1 MLNEKFL
8 LDDFEVSGNKVDDF
22 EMLIR
27 EIDQRTSHV
36 QRCLKNFI
44 VVSLKKF
51 QDTNSGEMSGWYLDP
66 MDPSNQGRLKSCSIP
81 KGAELGTRMG
91 ALMDE
96 TIHKN
101 PTMFWDKEGN
111 AMWFVSAA
119 ATNTLAQ
126 RIGVTGKSIREHNLE
141 RDLFIA
147 KKFNV
152 DVTSTLIVKQ
162 YHQIGKVFSMMS
174 EEYVHIP
181 LYTICVIY
189 KDLAGESKLGPM
201 ECEGWNV
208 THERAKISFAFKEY
222 AQEISALYNLER
234 PMIPCVEMIT
244 SDIGESSFTVRGYW
258 KTPEGAI
265 VYDHTFS
272 RQHRG
277 KIDPDVI
284 GREVQKQIFDKYTE
298 LPERLLELAVIDIT
312 PSGLNLQGA
321 RDSSKNHKIIC
332 NTFHSV
338 FKQLGIVSV
347 IGKKKLMS
355 LERCIDFSIVR
366 GDMHYTAYDIVMD
379 VFALSCT
386 MQSYFETE
394 GVSKEMIR
402 KFREEISKAAYV
414 DFSKKEEF
422 TDVYLT
428 PYAQ

>member
-8 LDDFEVSGNKVDDF
+8 LDDFEVSGSRVDDF
-22 EMLIR
+22 ETLIR
-27 EIDQRTSHV
+27 EIDQRTAHV

-44 VVSLKKF
+44 VVSLKKV
-51 QDTNSGEMSGWYLDP
+51 QNAKPGEMSGWYLDP
-66 MDPSNQGRLKSCSIP
+66 ADPSNNGHLKSCTIP
-81 KGAELGTRMG
+81 KNNNLDNHMEMLI
-91 ALMDE
+91 DE
-96 TIHKN
+96 TIRKN
-101 PTMFWDKEGN
+101 PTMLWDTQGN

-119 ATNTLAQ
+119 ATNTMAQ
-126 RIGVTGKSIREHNLE
+126 RIGVTGKSIREHSLE

-162 YHQIGKVFSMMS
+162 FHQIGKVFSLMS

-181 LYTICVIY
+181 LYTICIIY
-189 KDLAGESKLGPM
+189 KDLAGESKLGAM

-222 AQEISALYNLER
+222 AQEISTLYGLKR
-234 PMIPCVEMIT
+234 PMIPCVEMAT
-244 SDIGESSFTVRGYW
+244 SDIGESSFIVRGYW

-277 KIDPDVI
+277 KIDPDII

-298 LPERLLELAVIDIT
+298 LPERLLELATIDIT
-312 PSGLNLQGA
+312 PAGLDLQKT
-321 RDSSKNHKIIC
+321 RDCGKNHKVIC
-332 NTFHSV
+332 ATFHSV
-338 FKQLGIVSV
+338 LKQLGIVSV

-355 LERCIDFSIVR
+355 LERCIDFNIVR
-366 GDMHYTAYDIVMD
+366 ADMHYTAYDIVMD
-379 VFALSCT
+379 VFALSQT
-386 MQSYFETE
+386 MQSYFNAE
-394 GVSKEMIR
+394 GVSEEMIR

-414 DFSKKEEF
+414 DFTKKEDF
-422 TDVYLT
+422 TEVYLT
-428 PYAQ
+428 P

>member
-8 LDDFEVSGNKVDDF
+8 LDDFEVSGSKVDDF
-22 EMLIR
+22 EALIR
-27 EIDQRTSHV
+27 EIDQRTAHV
-36 QRCLKNFI
+36 QRCLRNFI
-44 VVSLKKF
+44 IVSIKSS
-51 QDTNSGEMSGWYLDP
+51 QGQNPGEMSGWYLEP
-66 MDPSNQGRLKSCSIP
+66 ENPSNNGHLKSCLIP
-81 KGAELGTRMG
+81 KSTEVGNRME

-96 TIHKN
+96 TIRKN
-101 PTMFWDKEGN
+101 PIMLWDKQGN
-111 AMWFVSAA
+111 AMWFISTA
-119 ATNTLAQ
+119 ATNTMAQ
-126 RIGVTGKSIREHNLE
+126 RIGVTGKSIREHSLE

-152 DVTSTLIVKQ
+152 DVNSTLIVKH
-162 YHQIGKVFSMMS
+162 YHQVGKVFSMMS

-181 LYTICVIY
+181 LYTLCIIY

-222 AQEISALYNLER
+222 AQEISALYNLKR
-234 PMIPCVEMIT
+234 QMIPCVEMAT
-244 SDIGESSFTVRGYW
+244 SDIGESSFIVRGYW
-258 KTPEGAI
+258 KTPEGAT

-284 GREVQKQIFDKYTE
+284 GREVQKQIFDRYTE
-298 LPERLLELAVIDIT
+298 LPERLLELAAIDIT
-312 PSGLNLQGA
+312 PPGLNLQGA
-321 RDSSKNHKIIC
+321 RDSGKNHKIIC
-332 NTFHSV
+332 NAFRSV

-379 VFALSCT
+379 VFALSRT

-394 GVSKEMIR
+394 GVSDEMIR

-414 DFSKKEEF
+414 DFSKKEDF

-428 PYAQ
+428 P

>member
-8 LDDFEVSGNKVDDF
+8 LDSFEASGSKVDDF
-22 EMLIR
+22 ESLIR
-27 EIDQRTSHV
+27 EIDQRTAHV
-36 QRCLKNFI
+36 QRCLRNFI
-44 VVSLKKF
+44 VVSLKKT
-51 QDTNSGEMSGWYLDP
+51 QGPNPGEMSGWYLDP
-66 MDPSNQGRLKSCSIP
+66 ADPSNNGQLKSCLIP
-81 KGAELGTRMG
+81 KNTSMDNRME

-96 TIHKN
+96 TIRSN
-101 PTMFWDKEGN
+101 PTMLWDKQGN

-119 ATNTLAQ
+119 ATNTMAQ
-126 RIGVTGKSIREHNLE
+126 RIGVTGKSIREHSLE

-147 KKFNV
+147 KKFNT

-162 YHQIGKVFSMMS
+162 FHQVGKVFSMMS

-222 AQEISALYNLER
+222 AQEISALYSLKR
-234 PMIPCVEMIT
+234 PMVPCVEMVT
-244 SDIGESSFTVRGYW
+244 SDIGESSFIVRGCW

-265 VYDHTFS
+265 VYDHTFL

-284 GREVQKQIFDKYTE
+284 VKEVQKQIFDKYTE
-298 LPERLLELAVIDIT
+298 LPERLLELATIDIT
-312 PSGLNLQGA
+312 PPSLNLQKT
-321 RDSSKNHKIIC
+321 RDCGKNRTIVC
-332 NTFHSV
+332 NAFRSV

-355 LERCIDFSIVR
+355 LERCIDFNLVR
-366 GDMHYTAYDIVMD
+366 VDMHYTAYDIVMD
-379 VFALSCT
+379 VFALSQT
-386 MQSYFETE
+386 MQSYFESE
-394 GVSKEMIR
+394 GVSAEMVR

-414 DFSKKEEF
+414 DFNKKEDF

-428 PYAQ
+428 P

>member
-22 EMLIR
+22 EMLIK
-27 EIDQRTSHV
+27 EIDRRTVHI

-44 VVSLKKF
+44 VVSIKSS
-51 QDTNSGEMSGWYLDP
+51 QDDNPNEMSGWYLDP
-66 MDPSNQGRLKSCSIP
+66 MNPSNNGHLKTCSIP
-81 KGAELGTRMG
+81 KSAEIGKRME
-91 ALMDE
+91 ALLEE
-96 TIHKN
+96 TIQRS
-101 PTMFWDKEGN
+101 PTMLWDKQGN
-111 AMWFVSAA
+111 AMWFLSAA

-126 RIGVTGKSIREHNLE
+126 RIGVTGNSIREHSLE
-141 RDLFIA
+141 RDLYLA

-162 YHQIGKVFSMMS
+162 YHQVGKVFSMMS
-174 EEYVHIP
+174 EGYVHIP

-201 ECEGWNV
+201 KCEGWNV
-208 THERAKISFAFKEY
+208 THERVKISFAFKEY
-222 AQEISALYNLER
+222 ASVISALYNLKHE
-234 PMIPCVEMIT
+234 MIPCVEMTT
-244 SDIGESSFTVRGYW
+244 SDIGESSIIVRSYW

-284 GREVQKQIFDKYTE
+284 EREIQNQIFDKYTE
-298 LPERLLELAVIDIT
+298 LPERLLELAAIDIT
-312 PSGLNLQGA
+312 PQNLNLQGA
-321 RDSSKNHKIIC
+321 RDSGKNHKIIC

-347 IGKKKLMS
+347 IGKKRLMS
-355 LERCIDFSIVR
+355 LERCIDYSIVR
-366 GDMHYTAYDIVMD
+366 DDMYYTAYDIVMD
-379 VFALSCT
+379 VFALSQT

-394 GVSKEMIR
+394 NVSEETIR

-414 DFSKKEEF
+414 DFGNNEKF
-422 TDVYLT
+422 TEVYLT
-428 PYAQ
+428 P